1 MSNQMLE
8 IRTLPVDMYASD
20 GENLKVQ
27 GYVNMTGS
35 VSEILTNPETGEK
48 FRETILPHVFS
59 MALQQAPR
67 VDFLYQHDKMAVLS
81 TTENDSLSL
90 SEDTQGLFM
99 RAKISDT
106 SWGRDTYQLIKDGI
120 IRGMSF
126 GMIVDSFSW
135 KLSDDGLP
143 LRVIESIRLFEVS
156 AVRNPAYRSSTIETR
171 GIEQLVNIDIPKNIE
186 KREEDMTEPKDETKK
201 DEVIP
206 KEKEVKDEA
215 TKKDEATPTPKKED
229 KPVEK
234 RDDDV
239 ADDPED
245 PEIRDDNSLQ
255 ASVTE
260 LIKQVKALLASKPV
274 EKRDDEVIDEEPEER
289 AKEAPKDEKPEDKA
303 KTPAKE
309 TKETPKDEEK
319 DTKDTK
325 KEDGKDGK
333 KFPFEK
339 RELVEFF
346 DLEKR
351 EV

>member
-8 IRTLPVDMYASD
+8 IRTLPVDMYVSD

-59 MALQQAPR
+59 VALQQAPR
-67 VDFLYQHDKMAVLS
+67 VDFLYQHNKMAVLS

-135 KLSDDGLP
+135 KLGDDGLP

-201 DEVIP
+201 DEVVP
-206 KEKEVKDEA
+206 KEKEVKDEV
-215 TKKDEATPTPKKED
+215 TKKDEATPAPKKED

-234 RDDDV
+234 RDGDV
-239 ADDPED
+239 ADDPE
-245 PEIRDDNSLQ
+245 ELENRDDSSLQ

-260 LIKQVKALLASKPV
+260 LIKQVKALLTSKPV
-274 EKRDDEVIDEEPEER
+274 EKRDDDVAEEPEER
-289 AKEAPKDEKPEDKA
+289 VKETPKDEKPEDKT
-303 KTPAKE
+303 KTPAE
-309 TKETPKDEEK
+309 DLKETPKDEEK
-319 DTKDTK
+319 DTKDTE
-325 KEDGKDGK
+325 KEDGKDDK